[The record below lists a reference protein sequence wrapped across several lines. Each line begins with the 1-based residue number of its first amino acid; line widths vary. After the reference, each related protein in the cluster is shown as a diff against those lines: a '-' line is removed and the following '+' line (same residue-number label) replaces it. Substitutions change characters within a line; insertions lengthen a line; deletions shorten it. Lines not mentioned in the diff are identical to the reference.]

1 MVPDPYSRKAIDDVL
16 SDEEFWVEMGYVF
29 HSRIN
34 SVSRRVIQESLRA
47 AQASGTIFDFDS
59 IHPEALRQTLNTSS
73 IWWSRMEETT
83 RNALRIALISWQ
95 LGDIRGWGELLDTLE
110 PLFGRDRAK
119 RIATT
124 EVTRIF
130 GLGEV
135 FASESDPMVGGEI
148 WMTAQDEKVCSICGP
163 RHRASW
169 RRSPPGKGTAS
180 RQARSLSGWTP
191 SSRSRRSSRPRRT
204 SGRWNCRTRPRGS
217 IWIRTPLS

>member
-1 MVPDPYSRKAIDDVL
+1 MVPDPYSRKAIDDIL

-163 RHRASW
+163 RHGRIY
-169 RRSPPGKGTAS
+169 PKGSLPILPAHVFCRCAWAPATWGYIIENPSLWQGDRGAIIS
-180 RQARSLSGWTP
+180 QAELNSLVGV
-191 SSRSRRSSRPRRT
+191 
-204 SGRWNCRTRPRGS
+204 
-217 IWIRTPLS
+217 

>member
-1 MVPDPYSRKAIDDVL
+1 VVPDPYSRKAIDDIL

-135 FASESDPMVGGEI
+135 LASESDPMVGGEI
-148 WMTAQDEKVCSICGP
+148 WMTAQDEKVCPICGP
-163 RHRASW
+163 RHGRIY
-169 RRSPPGKGTAS
+169 PKGSLPILPAHVICRCAWAPATWGHIMENPSLWQGDRGAIIS
-180 RQARSLSGWTP
+180 QAELNSLVGV
-191 SSRSRRSSRPRRT
+191 
-204 SGRWNCRTRPRGS
+204 
-217 IWIRTPLS
+217 